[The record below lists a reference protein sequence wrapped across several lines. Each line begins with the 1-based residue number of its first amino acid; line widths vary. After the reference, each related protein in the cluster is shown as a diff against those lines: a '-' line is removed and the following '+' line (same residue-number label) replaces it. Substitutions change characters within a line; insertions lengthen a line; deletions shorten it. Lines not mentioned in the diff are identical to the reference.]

1 MPTLPNDREEQEL
14 AINGIVIG
22 MRRVI
27 DELPAAERKHMLSS
41 MRAKWGDI
49 ADRLEA
55 PSSLN
60 H

>member
-1 MPTLPNDREEQEL
+1 MAASCNDREDEAL
-14 AINGIVIG
+14 AIDTIVTG

-27 DELPAAERKHMLSS
+27 DELPAAKRKLILNSIRS
-41 MRAKWGDI
+41 KWSDI

-55 PSSLN
+55 PSSRS